1 MPATKKPAP
10 APKVKA
16 SFQDTLAAR
25 LGRYLQ
31 VTAEP
36 KRSVPHFAQWLTSYN
51 EEQEV

>member
-1 MPATKKPAP
+1 MATKKKVAQPA
-10 APKVKA
+10 A

-31 VTAEP
+31 VTAES